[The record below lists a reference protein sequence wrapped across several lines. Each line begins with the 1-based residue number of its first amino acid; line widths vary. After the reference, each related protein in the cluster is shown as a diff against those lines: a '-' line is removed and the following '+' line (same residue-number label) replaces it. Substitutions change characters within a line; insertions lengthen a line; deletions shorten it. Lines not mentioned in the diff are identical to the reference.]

1 MEICDLPNIILE
13 LCVSNSVNNLF
24 DSRDRHMLSKK
35 LQDSNDIYFMRFK
48 LTCHLTKMNYIYIYF
63 KYVIR
68 IKTSIQLSTFGLS
81 KS

>member
-13 LCVSNSVNNLF
+13 LCVSNSINNLF

-48 LTCHLTKMNYIYIYF
+48 LTCHLTKMNYIYIY
-63 KYVIR
+63 I
-68 IKTSIQLSTFGLS
+68 LNMLLE
-81 KS
+81 